1 MAALPLRAGCSKAN
15 ARCERVK
22 RTQFLRE
29 WVDKD
34 FPTEALRVERRARAR
49 FHRQRGVGVVLFA
62 VQSRT
67 SAKRQRFFSFRHE
80 TSAFLF
86 ASKHRFVV
94 VAASQKASP
103 LRYARVRLLRTRCS
117 LSRMKAAMVAAQD
130 KEKKHD
136 FHHHAR

>member
-1 MAALPLRAGCSKAN
+1 
-15 ARCERVK
+15 
-22 RTQFLRE
+22 LRE
-29 WVDKD
+29 CVDKV
-34 FPTEALRVERRARAR
+34 FPTEALRVERRALAR
-49 FHRQRGVGVVLFA
+49 FYRQRGVGAVLSI
-62 VQSRT
+62 VQSRA
-67 SAKRQRFFSFRHE
+67 SEKHQRFFSFRSE

-94 VAASQKASP
+94 VAASLKASP
-103 LRYARVRLLRTRCS
+103 LRYVRVRLLRTRCS